1 MLTKIS
7 YRTMITRK
15 LANEIVEISYGKI
28 PADVIYKAKLCFLDF
43 LGVSLRGS
51 KNPSCENVQKIFNSK
66 EEATI
71 LGHKMAS
78 SADSAFCNGIF
89 AHSMDLD
96 DGHRYAHLHPGCAV
110 IPAALAL
117 SEARNKNGRDFIE
130 SLVAGYHVSIWIGII
145 SNPEHRNNGF
155 HSTGT
160 CGTFG
165 AAAASA
171 KIIGLGIDDTI
182 NSLGLAGTQASGLL
196 ESDHAGSMAKH
207 LHAGKAAQ
215 SGVISSLLAEN
226 KFTGANSI
234 VEGSEGFLNAMVYR
248 GNDHDNKFID
258 KINLKSKYHILDVYF
273 KKYPVCRHLHP
284 SVDAVMTINKKM
296 LSDGVKAQDI
306 KSVEVRTYKIAA
318 EHHNYKPQTVED
330 VRQSLPFALAISFL
344 EGNLS
349 LKNIKI
355 DSEINSLAKIINI
368 KLDPSM
374 ETSYPSKRASKV
386 TVISKNHVYT
396 SSVDLPKGEPENP
409 LTQND
414 IKNKFNELNPEI
426 DTDIFN
432 IIDELENY
440 KIREF
445 MEMIR
450 ENSFKK

>member
-1 MLTKIS
+1 
-7 YRTMITRK
+7 MITRR
-15 LANEIVEISYGKI
+15 LAKEIMEISYEKI

-51 KNPSCENVQKIFNSK
+51 KNPNCESIQQIFNSK

-78 SADSAFCNGIF
+78 STDSAFCNGIF

-96 DGHRYAHLHPGCAV
+96 DGHRFAHLHPGCAV

-130 SLVAGYHVSIWIGII
+130 SIVAGYQVSILMGII

-171 KIIGLGIDDTI
+171 KIIGLGIEDTI

-226 KFTGANSI
+226 GFTGADSI
-234 VEGSEGFLNAMVYR
+234 VEGSEGFLNAMVCR
-248 GNDHDNKFID
+248 GNDHYTKFID
-258 KINLKSKYHILDVYF
+258 KIIMNSKYHISDVYF

-284 SVDAVMTINKKM
+284 SIDAVMTINKKM
-296 LSDGVKAQDI
+296 LKDGVKPEDI

-318 EHHNYKPQTVED
+318 EHHNYKPKTIED
-330 VRQSLPFALAISFL
+330 VRQSLPFALAISLL
-344 EGNLS
+344 EGNLNI
-349 LKNIKI
+349 KNIKI
-355 DSEINSLAKIINI
+355 NSEINSLAKIINI
-368 KLDPSM
+368 KHDSAM
-374 ETSYPSKRASKV
+374 ELSYPSRRASKV

-396 SSVDLPKGEPENP
+396 ICVDLPKGEPENP
-409 LTQND
+409 FNKSD
-414 IKNKFNELNPEI
+414 IKNKFNELNPEF
-426 DTDIFN
+426 DTYIFN
-432 IIDELENY
+432 MIDELENY
-440 KIREF
+440 KIRGF
-445 MEMIR
+445 MEMFR
-450 ENSFKK
+450 EIAFSK